1 MAELRGSYLIIGDV
15 QENLVM
21 GRNTSGSVYILREE
35 GRHQGSNDSG
45 HVFRTFNNRIFIIL
59 NTCGILYGGNF
70 FIAEECEDNYTI
82 EPCSDQVFRNKERR
96 FKQVKESLERYEALL
111 LLMFSARK

>member
-59 NTCGILYGGNF
+59 NTCGILYTEGNLY
-70 FIAEECEDNYTI
+70 FIAEEWD
-82 EPCSDQVFRNKERR
+82 
-96 FKQVKESLERYEALL
+96 
-111 LLMFSARK
+111 